1 MLRLPRF
8 FALAV
13 LAGLLGVFAAK
24 AWKSATGSRPIAAT
38 PAAISYR
45 EPVSPS
51 SLPSA
56 HSPAPQLAEPQL
68 SLSGQIARALR
79 GGTEAERNR
88 AYHELLPRLI
98 AQDPRRAARLAVDEE
113 SGEPRAELMR
123 EVARQWAERDLAA
136 ALTWLAELNDAD
148 RAGAIEAAINQVA
161 RTDAAGALEIAQTF
175 QVGLHDGTLEHRL
188 QLWTEQA
195 PADAVAWVQSRPAG
209 PARDRLLARAA
220 YVRVQTDPPAAM
232 ELLSLMSSDPASEA
246 PTRAVLQLWQRRD
259 PAAATAWLTQNGR

>member
-1 MLRLPRF
+1 MIRLPRF
-8 FALAV
+8 LALAV

-24 AWKSATGSRPIAAT
+24 SWKSATGSRPIAAT
-38 PAAISYR
+38 PAAPSHR
-45 EPVSPS
+45 GPVSPS

-56 HSPAPQLAEPQL
+56 HSPAPQLPEPQL
-68 SLSGQIARALR
+68 SLSEQIVRALR
-79 GGTEAERNR
+79 AGTEAERDR
-88 AYHELLPRLI
+88 AYREFLPRLI
-98 AQDPRRAARLAVDEE
+98 AQDPRAAARLAADWER
-113 SGEPRAELMR
+113 GEQRTILLW
-123 EVARQWAERDLAA
+123 EVARQWSDQDIAA

-195 PADAVAWVQSRPAG
+195 PADAVAWVKSRPLG
-209 PARDRLLARAA
+209 PARDRLLARTA

-232 ELLSLMSSDPASEA
+232 ELLALMSSDPANDA